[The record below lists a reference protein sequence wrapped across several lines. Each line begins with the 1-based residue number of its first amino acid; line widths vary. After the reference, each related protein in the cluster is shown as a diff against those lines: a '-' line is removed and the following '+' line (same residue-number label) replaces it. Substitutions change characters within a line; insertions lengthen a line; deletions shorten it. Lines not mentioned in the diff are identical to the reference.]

1 MLKGVAD
8 LRVQKTQSW
17 GSKLES
23 KLEFANTPSRRSSRS
38 SKCITSIFIFVS
50 IFNWCFFLVLC
61 VFFFYCHCS
70 FSFLVPFYRRY
81 FCFFRLVF
89 VCFIY
94 VLFLS
99 FNYCTFVLMLFCFT
113 TSRLFL
119 LMVFFFCTASCLFM
133 FSYFWSCSYCFC
145 SIVVLPSLTFKTTKS
160 RWFWATKTNGAFTSQ
175 TQPCCTILPLD
186 IGIFLAVGTW
196 SVRPVARPIKLIYRF
211 NPEYTQGCHWNHQ
224 WPFAGF
230 WIESFWSICFNK
242 YLDTLTRTLGK
253 KTHLLPTMKPLLL
266 WKLPKSHT
274 LYLSKSQRCMMS
286 DTYPGSTFL

>member
-8 LRVQKTQSW
+8 LQVQKTQSW

-61 VFFFYCHCS
+61 LSS
-70 FSFLVPFYRRY
+70 FIVTVLS
-81 FCFFRLVF
+81 
-89 VCFIY
+89 
-94 VLFLS
+94 LFLFLFIVVIFVSVS
-99 FNYCTFVLMLFCFT
+99 FMLLSCLSITVCLFWCCFVYRFLSLSLDAF
-113 TSRLFL
+113 FL
-119 LMVFFFCTASCLFM
+119 LYCFLSYFIV
-133 FSYFWSCSYCFC
+133 SYFWSCSYCFC

-160 RWFWATKTNGAFTSQ
+160 RWFRATKTNGAFTSQ

-230 WIESFWSICFNK
+230 WIESFRSICFNK

-266 WKLPKSHT
+266 WKLPKST
-274 LYLSKSQRCMMS
+274 RC
-286 DTYPGSTFL
+286 TCQNRNVAWCQILTGNPRCAVWHQK